1 MKSSTVQKVTCI
13 LMVWCTAKHPWI
25 PTYLPFGLC
34 SSPKLFNSVAD
45 ALEWVIVD
53 QGGTLVEGVI
63 HYLDNFLFGGCP
75 NSDSCS
81 RVLDLALQLCWATG
95 FQVMQEKVVGPA
107 IVIDF
112 LGFII
117 NSLHQADDP
126 VVKIQYK
133 AWPSLS
139 NRQPTACQLSG

>member
-1 MKSSTVQKVTCI
+1 
-13 LMVWCTAKHPWI
+13 MVWCTAKRPWI
-25 PTYLPFGLC
+25 PIHLPFGPR
-34 SSPKLFNSVAD
+34 SAPKLFNSVGD

-53 QGGTLVEGVI
+53 QGGTLVEFVI
-63 HYLDNFLFGGCP
+63 HYLDNFLFGGHP

-107 IVIDF
+107 TEIDF

-117 NSLHQADDP
+117 DSFNGNWLAFREIILHQANDP
-126 VVKIQYK
+126 VVKFQYK
-133 AWPSLS
+133 A
-139 NRQPTACQLSG
+139 